1 MPGSLRAA
9 IAKAQAQASTE
20 PNSQAPNAGMLLAS
34 EVAED
39 DEDLF
44 EPKDLDADILSERDR
59 ALIGRMAPPAAE

>member
-1 MPGSLRAA
+1 
-9 IAKAQAQASTE
+9 
-20 PNSQAPNAGMLLAS
+20 MLLAS